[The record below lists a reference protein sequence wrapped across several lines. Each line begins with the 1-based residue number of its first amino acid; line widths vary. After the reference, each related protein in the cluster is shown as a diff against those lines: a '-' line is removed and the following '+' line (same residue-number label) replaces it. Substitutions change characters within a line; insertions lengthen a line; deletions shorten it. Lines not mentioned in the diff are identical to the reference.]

1 MISFVVNL
9 IPTLISAV
17 LFWILLVISEE
28 QKNTYHALLFLT
40 VFFVNL
46 SYFMV
51 NMAHTTDAALQVYK
65 LTYFSGT
72 FLTLF
77 MFMCIAQICN
87 LKIKPLWIAPL
98 ILLNTE
104 TLVVVF
110 MAGYNKWHY
119 RSVELVQENG
129 ISYLVKEY
137 GPHHTVYLVVILL
150 NMLLPIIAIIWAFL
164 HRTQVSW
171 IHAFLLGLAELS
183 TIFIYV
189 IERVIHLKIELLP
202 YAYIMVEISILII
215 QRRTAIYDV
224 NTNVQLS
231 LAHTAEFGYVLVDT
245 GRRYL
250 GSDAVARKYF
260 PEINSFELDREIK
273 NPEVRKVFGSW
284 MEASANSPVAPKFM
298 ERNGRIVKITARPF
312 YRKKGKK
319 HSGYIIQILDDTET
333 QNYIAKLEESKTF
346 AEEMAQKADAANRS
360 KSEFLANISH
370 EIRTPINAVLGFN
383 ELVIRESE
391 DDRIRNYAVDIKKAG
406 DTMLNLI
413 NDLLDISK
421 IESGKMELIP
431 VSFDLVSMLNDIIN
445 VTSVRA
451 QDKGLDLKLEIEP
464 DIPRYLHGDEIRI
477 KQILTNILTNAVKYT
492 NKGTVTLQMSYHKV
506 SDMII
511 DLMVSVKD
519 TGIGMKPETIEHIF
533 TPYERIDQIN
543 NRYIE
548 GTGLGLSITQMLL
561 SLMDS
566 KLDVRSEYGKGS
578 IFSFNINLVVSAEG
592 VVGDLTRSFE
602 ELHETLKEYK
612 VSFTAPDAHVLV
624 VDDTKVNIRIFR
636 GLLKR
641 TLVQIDDATSGEEAL
656 ELTARRQYDAIF
668 IDHMMPGMDG
678 VETLNAIKTSP
689 DNLNRH
695 TPMIMMTANVTSD
708 AKDKYLNLGFD
719 DYIGKPVDP
728 IMLESMLR
736 RVI

>member
-1 MISFVVNL
+1 MISFIVNL

-119 RSVELVQENG
+119 RHVELVQENG

-137 GPHHTVYLVVILL
+137 GPHHTVYLIVIFL

-171 IHAFLLGLAELS
+171 IHAFLLGLAELA

-224 NTNVQLS
+224 NANVQLS

-260 PEINSFELDREIK
+260 PEINSFELDREIR
-273 NPEVRKVFGSW
+273 NPEVRKAFGSW
-284 MEASANSPVAPKFM
+284 MEASANSPVPPKLM

-312 YRKKGKK
+312 YTKKGKK
-319 HSGYIIQILDDTET
+319 HAGYIIQIFDDTET

-391 DDRIRNYAVDIKKAG
+391 EDRIRGYALDIRNSG
-406 DTMLNLI
+406 NTMLNLI

-421 IESGKMELIP
+421 IESGKMELISMP
-431 VSFDLVSMLNDIIN
+431 FDMVNLLNDIISM
-445 VTSVRA
+445 TAVRA
-451 QDKGLDLKLEIEP
+451 QDKGLTLNLDIDEK
-464 DIPRYLHGDEIRI
+464 IPRHLTGDEIKI
-477 KQILTNILTNAVKYT
+477 KQIFTNILTNAVKYT
-492 NKGTVTLQMSYHKV
+492 NKGDVTLTMTHTMV
-506 SDMII
+506 SDRYTDI
-511 DLMVSVKD
+511 LVSVKD
-519 TGIGMKPETIEHIF
+519 TGIGMKEETIQQLFE
-533 TPYERIDQIN
+533 PYERMDREK

-548 GTGLGLSITQMLL
+548 GTGLGLHITRVLL
-561 SLMDS
+561 TLMDS
-566 KLDVRSEYGKGS
+566 TLEVKSEYGKGS
-578 IFSFNINLVVSAEG
+578 EFSFRLSLAVSDDET
-592 VVGDLTRSFE
+592 VGDINKSLERFHDSF
-602 ELHETLKEYK
+602 KEYK
-612 VSFTAPDAHVLV
+612 VSFTAPDAHILV

-636 GLLKR
+636 GLLKK
-641 TLVQIDDATSGEEAL
+641 TLVQIDDAASGEEAL
-656 ELTARRQYDAIF
+656 ELTSRKKYDAIF

-678 VETLNAIKTSP
+678 VETFKAIKDSS

-708 AKDKYLNLGFD
+708 SRDRYLSLGFN

-728 IMLESMLR
+728 ILLESMLR
-736 RVI
+736 RLL